1 METPTQPMQPEPAA
15 TAAAPGGFRP
25 VLALWALV
33 LFGLAFVGPV
43 AGIIYLAVQTGGF
56 RRNLNV

>member
-1 METPTQPMQPEPAA
+1 MQPEPAA